1 MASRA
6 QILAY
11 YELVL
16 ADLKVTLINFNIA
29 NIIITI
35 MGNPEVG
42 LKVTVKDFKFMGI
55 VHFTL
60 GKGGLQKKALF
71 HSLLL

>member
-1 MASRA
+1 MASKA

-35 MGNPEVG
+35 IGNPKVG
-42 LKVTVKDFKFMGI
+42 LQVTVKDFKFMGMDI
-55 VHFTL
+55 VHWVTYLPADLPSNQFNC
-60 GKGGLQKKALF
+60 
-71 HSLLL
+71 

>member
-1 MASRA
+1 MASKA

-29 NIIITI
+29 NI
-35 MGNPEVG
+35 
-42 LKVTVKDFKFMGI
+42 KDFKFMGMDI
-55 VHFTL
+55 VHWVTYLPADLPSNQFNC
-60 GKGGLQKKALF
+60 
-71 HSLLL
+71 